1 MKEKL
6 LKHFQKEYEVSMGH
20 PTDSNGPATN
30 MIYYVVGKKDGTNSR
45 GRGKDDMS
53 WATEVLKEIGE
64 DYSTEEIKWDYLNK
78 CFACSDCNCC
88 EDENFLHLI
97 STT

>member
-20 PTDSNGPATN
+20 PTDSNGPATH

-45 GRGKDDMS
+45 GRGKDDTT
-53 WATEVLKEIGE
+53 WATRVLNEIGE
-64 DYSTEEIKWDYLNK
+64 EYSTEAFMLVLQTSNEFIETFGQRLGI
-78 CFACSDCNCC
+78 
-88 EDENFLHLI
+88 NFK
-97 STT
+97 